1 MRDGAEEDVDKQI
14 HELRQHIENLRA
26 ENQRLR
32 DQVAERNG
40 KMYLKP
46 PKPEMFDPSQKD
58 QNVRLWLFSLNNYF
72 VAVGFSTATDEAKI
86 SFAVNLLRGAAL
98 EWWRQLELMH
108 ERDASTRGNEEEL
121 PANRRLFETPMV
133 AQARARLQQLQQ
145 RPNTWE
151 QFETAMIARWD
162 LVNPSKVARD
172 KIKKLR
178 QVTSVQEYTKRFLSL
193 AAEIDDMSAAER
205 ADRYFDGLKPNIQ
218 RTLAVQGID
227 DFATMLAAAERLDA
241 IDFQQQSREK
251 RQQNQFNRPMPR
263 VNEVTAGLRDNVN
276 DNQPD
281 KPKVNAVQGGRGPP
295 DKGQFVCYSCN
306 EPGHISRNCPK
317 KKTKQQWR
325 QKQTQPENDQR
336 Q

>member
-1 MRDGAEEDVDKQI
+1 MRDAAEEDVDQQI
-14 HELRQHIENLRA
+14 DELRQLIETLRA

-32 DQVAERNG
+32 DQAAERNG

-46 PKPEMFDPSQKD
+46 PKPEMFDPSRKE

-72 VAVGFSTATDEAKI
+72 VSVGFSTAPDEAKI

-108 ERDASTRGNEEEL
+108 ERDVSTRGIDEEL

-145 RPNTWE
+145 RPDTWE
-151 QFETAMIARWD
+151 KFEVAMIARWD

-251 RQQNQFNRPMPR
+251 RQQNQPYRPTPR
-263 VNEVTAGLRDNVN
+263 VNEVSVGPRDNNN
-276 DNQPD
+276 DNNHGVPE
-281 KPKVNAVQGGRGPP
+281 VNAVQGGRGQP
-295 DKGQFVCYSCN
+295 DKGQIVCYSCN

-325 QKQTQPENDQR
+325 QKQPQSGNDTR